1 MKDSP
6 TWNTTSYT
14 NSFDLSRQIS
24 RQSDY
29 CHSIM
34 SSSVKVGVR
43 IRPLLSKER
52 HQGISFNTYDS
63 TSVDFKGQTF
73 TFDHVFGMELSQQD
87 LYNET
92 AAPMLKSF
100 LEGYNVT
107 VIAYGQTGSGKTFS
121 MGTSDI
127 EEGMEDSQGLIPR
140 FVSDLFENL
149 KTGVEGGRLI
159 SSKVTISFLEI
170 YGEDVFDLN
179 GHGERVSLPI
189 REDLTAGRGIFV
201 EGLQNVQV
209 SSAILALDL
218 LCNGT
223 KNRVTGS
230 TQMNAGSSRSH
241 AVYTISLEQTLQSSS
256 SADDIHQMHSK
267 LTFVDLAGSERLKR
281 TGAEGQRLKEGIQ
294 INSGLFNLGQVI
306 NCLADDQ
313 KLKHGG
319 KPIHIP
325 YRNSKLT
332 HLLKDALGGN
342 SQTLFLAC
350 VSPAESNESETLST
364 LNVSN

>member
-1 MKDSP
+1 
-6 TWNTTSYT
+6 
-14 NSFDLSRQIS
+14 
-24 RQSDY
+24 
-29 CHSIM
+29 M

-140 FVSDLFENL
+140 FVQDLFENL
-149 KTGVEGGRLI
+149 KTGVEGGRLLE
-159 SSKVTISFLEI
+159 SKVTISFLEI
-170 YGEDVFDLN
+170 YGEDVYDLN

-189 REDLTAGRGIFV
+189 REDLTAGRGIDRKSV
-201 EGLQNVQV
+201 V
-209 SSAILALDL
+209 
-218 LCNGT
+218 
-223 KNRVTGS
+223 
-230 TQMNAGSSRSH
+230 
-241 AVYTISLEQTLQSSS
+241 
-256 SADDIHQMHSK
+256 
-267 LTFVDLAGSERLKR
+267 
-281 TGAEGQRLKEGIQ
+281 
-294 INSGLFNLGQVI
+294 
-306 NCLADDQ
+306 
-313 KLKHGG
+313 
-319 KPIHIP
+319 
-325 YRNSKLT
+325 
-332 HLLKDALGGN
+332 
-342 SQTLFLAC
+342 
-350 VSPAESNESETLST
+350 
-364 LNVSN
+364 

>member
-1 MKDSP
+1 
-6 TWNTTSYT
+6 
-14 NSFDLSRQIS
+14 
-24 RQSDY
+24 
-29 CHSIM
+29 M
-34 SSSVKVGVR
+34 SSGVKVGVR
-43 IRPLLSKER
+43 IRPLLPKER
-52 HQGISFNTYDS
+52 HQGISFNNYDN

-73 TFDHVFGMELSQQD
+73 TFDHVFGMELSQQE

-127 EEGMEDSQGLIPR
+127 AYVMDDSQGLIPR
-140 FVSDLFENL
+140 FVTDLFENL

-159 SSKVTISFLEI
+159 DSKVMISFLEI

-201 EGLQNVQV
+201 EGLQSVHV
-209 SSAILALDL
+209 SSAAVALDL

-256 SADDIHQMHSK
+256 SDDDIHQMHSK

-313 KLKHGG
+313 KLKNGG
-319 KPIHIP
+319 KSNHVP

-364 LNVSN
+364 LNVSGDVPSS